1 MIQVSNLCAMTQKRN
16 PKLFLSRKFDIFW
29 KWHGYCCV
37 MIFCCQN
44 VFAIAF
50 MIPGSIPTKED
61 KPDVNPMTETQ
72 KDALNRTADIPE
84 ALKECP
90 PPESLATLDKQMDG
104 LIEDIKVMLEARS
117 REFQVDEERKAKL
130 PTFPEQ

>member
-1 MIQVSNLCAMTQKRN
+1 
-16 PKLFLSRKFDIFW
+16 
-29 KWHGYCCV
+29 
-37 MIFCCQN
+37 
-44 VFAIAF
+44 